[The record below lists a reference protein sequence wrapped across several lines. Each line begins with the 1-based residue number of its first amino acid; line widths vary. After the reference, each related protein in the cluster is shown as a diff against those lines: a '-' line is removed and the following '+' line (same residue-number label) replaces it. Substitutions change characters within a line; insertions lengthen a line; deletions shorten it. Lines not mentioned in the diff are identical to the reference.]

1 MNMRNRWLERSRLN
15 GVSAALVL
23 LVAGATLARAADQ
36 PRQIF
41 AREYFHT
48 FAHNNPVLER
58 IKPDEIIFTR
68 TLDSGGQDEKNEH
81 RSQPSNPLTG
91 PFYVEGAEKGDAI
104 AVHFRKVRLNRNW
117 GYSVWRLALI
127 SLTPDSIETLY
138 SDKYKPDL
146 VRKGSQRLV
155 PWDID
160 LAHGTLRLREPV
172 SKRVPLEFPAR
183 PMLGCVGVAAPGE
196 FAPTSGPAG
205 SYGGNLDYNEIGEG
219 HPGPW
224 PPPIP
229 DEVPDDSAAF
239 EESDWFDVVAVRRY
253 VWAIDYDADGYLAL
267 LNTFSGHIAMDPAK
281 RAHLY
286 DEIRRRLTARPSG
299 TVHRHW
305 VAVMTVGRRR

>member
-1 MNMRNRWLERSRLN
+1 MHSNFERWNPPDGTSFDLVYAATAW
-15 GVSAALVL
+15 GWIDPVVKYAKAAALL
-23 LVAGATLARAADQ
+23 RPGGHLAAWAAEHGMPEGFD
-36 PRQIF
+36 PF
-41 AREYFHT
+41 
-48 FAHNNPVLER
+48 
-58 IKPDEIIFTR
+58 FT
-68 TLDSGGQDEKNEH
+68 DIQ
-81 RSQPSNPLTG
+81 
-91 PFYVEGAEKGDAI
+91 
-104 AVHFRKVRLNRNW
+104 AV
-117 GYSVWRLALI
+117 
-127 SLTPDSIETLY
+127 
-138 SDKYKPDL
+138 
-146 VRKGSQRLV
+146 
-155 PWDID
+155 
-160 LAHGTLRLREPV
+160 
-172 SKRVPLEFPAR
+172 
-183 PMLGCVGVAAPGE
+183 
-196 FAPTSGPAG
+196 
-205 SYGGNLDYNEIGEG
+205 YNEIGEG